1 MILADK
7 ILNLRTGLGLSQGEL
22 AEKLEVSRQ
31 SVSKWE
37 TGQSVPDLDK
47 IIKLADLFGVAVDD
61 LVREDAQPELGS
73 PQTPEPPAQPQ
84 GVYAADKSPAGGLN
98 ALQTLG
104 VIMEA
109 IGAGLALMGIMGA
122 PLLVYAGVALVIL
135 GLPLLLAKRHPLL
148 ICGWLLVA
156 GSWAVLNPWTSVTPF
171 GLLGGLRRLVSYL
184 TVPAVSSPAQ
194 LFGICVALGR
204 GALTLLLLVLTW
216 RAWRRRKRDG

>member
-47 IIKLADLFGVAVDD
+47 IIKLADLFGVSVDD
-61 LVREDAQPELGS
+61 LVREDAR
-73 PQTPEPPAQPQ
+73 PEPPAQPH
-84 GVYAADKSPAGGLN
+84 GAYAADKSPAGGLN

-104 VIMEA
+104 VITEA
-109 IGAGLALMGIMGA
+109 IGGGLALVGIMGA
-122 PLLVYAGVALVIL
+122 PLLVYAGAALAIL

-148 ICGWLLVA
+148 ICGWLLAA
-156 GSWAVLNPWTSVTPF
+156 GSWVVLNPWTSVTPF
-171 GLLGGLRRLVSYL
+171 GLLGGLRRLLSYL
-184 TVPAVSSPAQ
+184 TVPAVRSSAQ

-204 GALTLLLLVLTW
+204 GALTLLLLGLTW
-216 RAWRRRKRDG
+216 RAWKHRKGDG